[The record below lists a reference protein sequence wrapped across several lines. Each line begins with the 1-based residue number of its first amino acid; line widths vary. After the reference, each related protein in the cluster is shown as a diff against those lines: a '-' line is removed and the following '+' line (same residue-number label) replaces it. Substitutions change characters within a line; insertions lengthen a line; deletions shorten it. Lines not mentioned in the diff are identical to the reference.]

1 MLQTNA
7 VFATCTGIASTD
19 NGRFAE
25 ACYDYVIIDEAAK
38 CNMLDLLIPST
49 MGKKLILVGDH
60 KQLYPMLETECI
72 KDELTEEQIKELR
85 EHILFKWMYE
95 ENIPEKFKIML
106 NRQYRMEK
114 NISEFVSSRF
124 YDGKLI
130 CEKDKENQSSMV
142 WVDCEE
148 SEEVNK
154 GTSYQNPNEA
164 QVIVKLLSRL
174 DETYKK
180 GTAVGIICTYKAQAE
195 YIKSLIKDKV
205 WNNIDIECSTV
216 DAFQGKEKHTIIFN
230 VVRSKAI
237 TNFIKDEN
245 RINVAVSRAQEY
257 LYVVGSA
264 ALVKNG
270 KSGVLRDLYEYIRNH
285 GDLQNSRY
293 VR

>member
-1 MLQTNA
+1 
-7 VFATCTGIASTD
+7 
-19 NGRFAE
+19 
-25 ACYDYVIIDEAAK
+25 
-38 CNMLDLLIPST
+38 

-95 ENIPEKFKIML
+95 ENVPDKFKIML

-124 YDGKLI
+124 YDGQLI
-130 CEKDKENQSSMV
+130 CEKDKENQSSVV

-180 GTAVGIICTYKAQAE
+180 GTTVGIICTYKAQAE

-205 WNNIDIECSTV
+205 WNNIDIECRTV

-230 VVRSKAI
+230 VVRSKTI

-264 ALVKNG
+264 VLVKNG